1 MQKTLKI
8 KPISPKIGVEI
19 PLPEY
24 ATPGSAGM
32 DLRACIDGEIT
43 ILPGQTVCVPTG
55 IAIALPDASC
65 VALICAR
72 SGLSVKHGINLA
84 NSVGV
89 IDSDYRGELIVGLIN
104 QSSTAYT
111 ISPGERIAQMLIMPV
126 MQCKLEICAELEDTL
141 RGRGGFGSTGKGV

>member
-1 MQKTLKI
+1 M
-8 KPISPKIGVEI
+8 
-19 PLPEY
+19 
-24 ATPGSAGM
+24 
-32 DLRACIDGEIT
+32 
-43 ILPGQTVCVPTG
+43 
-55 IAIALPDASC
+55 
-65 VALICAR
+65 ALICAR

-141 RGRGGFGSTGKGV
+141 RGQGGFGSTGKGV